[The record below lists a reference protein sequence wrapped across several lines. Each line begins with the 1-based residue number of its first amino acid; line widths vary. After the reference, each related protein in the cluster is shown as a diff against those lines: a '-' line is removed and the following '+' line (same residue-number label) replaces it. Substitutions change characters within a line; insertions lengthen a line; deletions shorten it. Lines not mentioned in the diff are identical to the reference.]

1 MTPEVRAIADRFILD
16 TANLKYVAANL
27 PEGALDRRVEALN
40 WTVRQMIGHF
50 VVWQEGYVEVLPAM
64 IRNEPPT
71 AEFDLASFNANGAE
85 QTANTPLPEMVARLD
100 AALSQLLKLLTQ
112 MPKAAGDQP
121 LGSGTLTD
129 LLRYWSLHM
138 SEHSIDLVDT
148 LPELRF
154 DPMILNWA
162 LYVDYSNDP
171 RRFERQ
177 EALMADVRDHYVDDD
192 EYEDDDDS

>member
-16 TANLKYVAANL
+16 TANVKYLAANL
-27 PEGALDRRVEALN
+27 PEGALDRRVEGLD
-40 WTVRQMIGHF
+40 WSVRQAFGHF
-50 VVWQEGYVEVLPAM
+50 VVWLEGYVEALPAM
-64 IRNEPPT
+64 IRNELP
-71 AEFDLASFNANGAE
+71 AGEFDVASFNSNGAE
-85 QTANTPLPEMVARLD
+85 QTANTPIPEMVARLD
-100 AALSQLLKLLTQ
+100 TALSQLLKLLTQ

-129 LLRYWSLHM
+129 LLRHWSLHM

-154 DPMILNWA
+154 DPMILNWV

-177 EALMADVRDHYVDDD
+177 EALMADVREHYVDDD
-192 EYEDDDDS
+192 EDEDDDDS